1 MRAPA
6 RPIKR
11 RNKRASVGV
20 DGAGGAQQGLGVP
33 SQIHATCV
41 ALPEGGVLLRGA
53 SGAGKSDLA
62 LRLIDG
68 GARLVADDRTELA
81 RAGDRLIARAPETIA
96 GLIEARG
103 VGILRLPP
111 DRLAPEVAVV
121 LIVDLVGAASVE
133 RLPEATREDL
143 LGVSLRRVALAPFE
157 ASTPAKIRLALSA
170 SGSASSPP

>member
-1 MRAPA
+1 V
-6 RPIKR
+6 
-11 RNKRASVGV
+11 S
-20 DGAGGAQQGLGVP
+20 

-41 ALPEGGVLLRGA
+41 ALPEGGVLLRGE

-68 GARLVADDRTELA
+68 GARLVADDRTDLVRE
-81 RAGDRLIARAPETIA
+81 GDRLIARAPAAIA

-111 DRLAPEVAVV
+111 ERLAAEVAVV
-121 LIVDLVGAASVE
+121 LIVDLVDATSVE
-133 RLPEATREDL
+133 RLPETTREAL
-143 LGVSLRRVALAPFE
+143 LGVWLPRVALAPFE
-157 ASTPAKIRLALSA
+157 ASAPAKIRLALIA